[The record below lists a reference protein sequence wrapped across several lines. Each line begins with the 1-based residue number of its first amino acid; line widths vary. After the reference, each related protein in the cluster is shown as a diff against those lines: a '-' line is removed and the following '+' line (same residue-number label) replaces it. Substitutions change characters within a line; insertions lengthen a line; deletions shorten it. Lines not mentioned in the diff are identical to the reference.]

1 MLKAYTKFI
10 FLNHIC
16 MHHPHE
22 FYKENKLCKI
32 AVTVISSV
40 HIQYAKSK
48 AKDLIGP
55 LTSTKSVAEGSIG

>member
-1 MLKAYTKFI
+1 
-10 FLNHIC
+10 